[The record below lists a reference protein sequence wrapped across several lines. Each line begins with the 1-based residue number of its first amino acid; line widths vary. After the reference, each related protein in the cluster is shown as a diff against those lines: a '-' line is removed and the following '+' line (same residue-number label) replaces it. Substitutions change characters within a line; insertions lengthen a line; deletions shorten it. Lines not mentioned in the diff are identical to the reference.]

1 MSRASAKKLFN
12 TLFLLLLGMCLGVGF
27 LMLFTAGN
35 FSKGVKSYKTLNSG
49 DFYEKLNAINALLA
63 TEYIAPDQLSGAQ
76 SKMQEN
82 SLKAYVAGMDDP
94 YTNYLTAEENTELL
108 NALREETGISGI

>member
-1 MSRASAKKLFN
+1 
-12 TLFLLLLGMCLGVGF
+12 MCLGAGF
-27 LMLFTAGN
+27 LILFTSGKML
-35 FSKGVKSYKTLNSG
+35 KGANSYKTLDSG
-49 DFYEKLNAINALLA
+49 NFYEKLNAINSLLA

-82 SLKAYVAGMDDP
+82 AIKAYVAGMDDP